1 MGIRTHISSS
11 GRLIVPAKFRKALN
25 IKAGDELVLRL
36 ENDTLR
42 LIPLRQAVNMAQ
54 KRVRNYVPEGKSLV
68 DKLIQERREDASRT

>member
-1 MGIRTHISSS
+1 MEIRTHISSN
-11 GRLIVPAKFRKALN
+11 GRLIVPAKFRKALK

-36 ENDTLR
+36 ENDTLL

-68 DKLIQERREDASRT
+68 DELFQERREDASRT